1 MKTCE
6 KPVLNVFPQDVQ
18 SETLDNPEFW
28 KFSRPFG
35 RVNREDFLSHKWQVK
50 NTTHGLLSI
59 ERFLQSVTSRDFVEQ
74 VLLGV
79 KKAPMAVRLTPYILS
94 RINWSDP
101 VSDPI
106 RRQFIPLADEY
117 VCDHPM
123 VTLDSLAEQDDSPI
137 PGLVHRYP
145 DKALFLAQ
153 ATCPVY
159 CRFCTRSYMV
169 GQDTEA
175 LKKTQHQSTPTHWRL
190 IFAYLETHPQIEDI
204 VVSGGD
210 CYNLSPKMLR
220 LIGESLLQIS
230 HIRRIRFAT
239 KGLAVDP
246 TKILT
251 DDAWT
256 DTLTHIVNR
265 ARKMNTHVSLHTHFN
280 HPNEISWIT
289 QQASALLFERGIT
302 VRNQSVLIRGVN
314 DNFETMASLV
324 KQLAGMHIQPYY
336 VYQHDMVKGVE
347 SLRTDLYS
355 NIWLEKW
362 IRGLTAGFYTPTFV
376 TDCPGGGGKR
386 VSCSYEYYNRE
397 TGVSVYVAPSI
408 KQSQAFLYFDPLSYL
423 NEDVQKAWFNPQK
436 ARQFCAEALSQV
448 EGISVSWTEQ
458 YLNSI

>member
-6 KPVLNVFPQDVQ
+6 KPVINVFSKDAQ
-18 SETLDNPEFW
+18 SEILNDPQFW
-28 KFSRPFG
+28 KFTQPFEG
-35 RVNREDFLSHKWQVK
+35 VKVEDFLSQKWQLKHTVS
-50 NTTHGLLSI
+50 GLQSI
-59 ERFLQSVTSRDFVEQ
+59 ENFLRSVTSDGFVKQ
-74 VLLGV
+74 VLLGI

-94 RINWSDP
+94 RIDWSDP
-101 VSDPI
+101 ISDPI
-106 RRQFIPLADEY
+106 RRQFIPLAAEY

-123 VTLDSLAEQDDSPI
+123 LTLDSLAEQDDSPI
-137 PGLVHRYP
+137 PGLVHRYS

-153 ATCPVY
+153 PTCPVY

-169 GQDTEA
+169 GQDTDVI
-175 LKKTQHQSTPTHWRL
+175 KKVQHESTPNHWRL
-190 IFAYLETHPQIEDI
+190 IFAYLETQPKIEDI

-210 CYNLSPKMLR
+210 CYNLSPKMLE
-220 LIGESLLQIS
+220 LIGDSLLKIP

-251 DDAWT
+251 DKEWT
-256 DTLTHIVNR
+256 NTLTHIVDR
-265 ARKMNTHVSLHTHFN
+265 ARKMNKHVSLHTHFN
-280 HPNEISWIT
+280 HPNEVSWIT
-289 QQASALLFERGIT
+289 QQASGLLFERGIT

-314 DNFETMASLV
+314 DNFSTMSSLV
-324 KQLAGMHIQPYY
+324 KKLAEMNIQPYY

-347 SLRTDLYS
+347 SLRTDLHT
-355 NIWLEKW
+355 NISLEKW

-408 KQSQAFLYFDPLSYL
+408 KKNRAFLYFDPLSYL
-423 NEDVQKAWFNPQK
+423 KEEIQEAWFDPKRAQE
-436 ARQFCAEALSQV
+436 FCAEALSQIKEV
-448 EGISVSWTEQ
+448 SVA
-458 YLNSI
+458 